1 MFRQMYSKLSLRAKI
16 LWPMLS
22 VFLGMSIVGTFGL
35 GYFFTK
41 RIELQLKNKIQ
52 NFSSVQLHA
61 FEQEKETLFLKARW
75 IAEIQDVSTLVA
87 TGNREKLFQYLLPI
101 QLSYQLDLLKLVDK
115 NGSVLLELRQA
126 DLNQVQLLDER
137 VKQAAS
143 IGMDLFDFV
152 PAEDNAA
159 SLLVGL
165 TSVKSAQEI
174 LGGIIVGITI
184 SDEWLEQLRPHRHH
198 HLVTFYDSQVT
209 ASTLTDAKNTPWEP
223 PPVQSLPVRV
233 TIAEKNYIA
242 KSVKITGINGKAGKL
257 VLLYSA
263 APLEQVQ
270 GQLWFSISA
279 LFLLGSAI
287 TTLVANRV
295 TLLIIRNIKQVTE
308 VAQRVT
314 KDDDFTL
321 QAPIISQ
328 DEIGVL
334 GTSLNHLIKQVKHLL
349 ASKEAEVERQQLLS
363 QELQVAKETAEIA
376 NRAKSEFL
384 ANMSHELRTP
394 LNGILGYTQIL
405 QRSKIMSPEE
415 LKGIRVIHQ
424 CGNHL
429 LTLINDILD
438 ISKIEAKKMEL
449 YPSNFHFPSFL
460 ENLVDICRIRADQK
474 DIFFSYQPHNQLP
487 NHIHADEKRL
497 RQILINLLGNAIKFT
512 DTGLVTLK
520 VNVLESKPLTKG
532 EDTKPNHHRLIRTIR
547 FEIEDTGIGMS
558 PEHIERIVLPFEQ
571 VGNALTR
578 AEGTGLGLAITQKLL
593 EMMGSTLEVQ
603 SQLGV
608 GSVFWFDL
616 ELPEATEVTDA
627 IAPDKT
633 IIGLSGQ
640 GRKILVVDDKP
651 ENRWVLV
658 NLLAPL
664 GFEMEEAS
672 NGEQGLE
679 KATDF
684 QPDLIITD
692 LLMPQMDGFEMIR
705 RLRESSQFSSATVI
719 ACSASVFDDHQNQS
733 SEAGADDFLPKPVES
748 KKLLE
753 KLQVHLKLEWVYEE
767 QEDKD
772 KNVTTKAPSPLKTKH
787 SIVPPSKEAL
797 DHLYDLAKTG
807 LISDILKQVE
817 ILEKSDDKLIP
828 FSQHLR
834 QLAEDFKLKKIR
846 QFIQK
851 YRET

>member
-16 LWPMLS
+16 LLPMLF
-22 VFLGMSIVGTFGL
+22 VFLGMWIVGTFSL

-41 RIELQLKNKIQ
+41 RLEQQVQEEIED
-52 NFSSVQLHA
+52 FSSIQLHA

-75 IAEIQDVSTLVA
+75 IADREDVSTLVA
-87 TGNREKLFQYLLPI
+87 AGNRQKLFQYLLPI

-115 NGSVLLELRQA
+115 NGSILLELRQA
-126 DLNQVQLLDER
+126 DLNQVELLDET
-137 VKQAAS
+137 VNQAAS

-152 PAEDNAA
+152 PAEDNAP

-209 ASTLTDAKNTPWEP
+209 ASTLTDAKNAPWQP
-223 PPVQSLPVRV
+223 PPIKSLPVQV

-242 KSVKITGINGKAGKL
+242 KSVEITGINGKGGKL

-270 GQLWFSISA
+270 GKLWFSISA
-279 LFLLGSAI
+279 LCLLGSAI
-287 TTLVANRV
+287 TTVVANRV
-295 TLLIIRNIKQVTE
+295 TFLITRNIQQVTE

-314 KDDDFTL
+314 QDDNFTL

-334 GTSLNHLIKQVKHLL
+334 ATSLNHLIQQVKHLL
-349 ASKEAEVERQQLLS
+349 ASKEAEVQRQQLLS
-363 QELQVAKETAEIA
+363 QELQAAKETAEIA

-449 YPSNFHFPSFL
+449 YPTNFHFPSFL
-460 ENLVDICRIRADQK
+460 ENLVDICRIRADHK
-474 DIFFSYQPHNQLP
+474 DIVFIYQPQNQLP
-487 NHIHADEKRL
+487 NHIHGDEKRL
-497 RQILINLLGNAIKFT
+497 RQILINLLGNGIKFT
-512 DTGLVTLK
+512 DTGTVTFK

-532 EDTKPNHHRLIRTIR
+532 EDKKQNNHGILRTIR
-547 FEIEDTGIGMS
+547 FQIEDTGIGMS
-558 PEHIERIVLPFEQ
+558 AEHIERIVLPFEQ
-571 VGNALTR
+571 VGNPLSR

-608 GSVFWFDL
+608 GSLFWFDL
-616 ELPEATEVTDA
+616 KLPEATEVTDA
-627 IAPDKT
+627 IAPNKT
-633 IIGLSGQ
+633 IIGFLGQ

-664 GFEMEEAS
+664 GFELEEAS
-672 NGEQGLE
+672 HGQEGLQ
-679 KATDF
+679 KATQF

-705 RLRESSQFSSATVI
+705 QLRESSQFSSVLVI
-719 ACSASVFDDHQNQS
+719 ACSASVFDDHQHQS

-753 KLQVHLKLEWVYEE
+753 KLQVNLKLEWVYEE
-767 QEDKD
+767 EEDKD
-772 KNVTTKAPSPLKTKH
+772 KNLTTKAPSPLKTEK
-787 SIVPPSKEAL
+787 SMVPPSKEAL

-807 LISDILKQVE
+807 LISEILKQVE

-846 QFIQK
+846 QFIQQ
-851 YRET
+851 YRDK